1 MDIEAAIGILDEI
14 MKDLD
19 MPRYEC
25 ISNFEEL
32 INIVLDV
39 SCWLRE
45 SQERRAEESLL
56 KAALILAAIEKETDK
71 EKEKRKTGHSIHF
84 PCPGSLG
91 SQFLWRRDRVP
102 VSPPAY

>member
-1 MDIEAAIGILDEI
+1 MDIEGAIGILDEI

-39 SCWLRE
+39 SCRLRE
-45 SQERRAEESLL
+45 LQERRAEESLL
-56 KAALILAAIEKETDK
+56 KATLILAAIEKETDK
-71 EKEKRKTGHSIHF
+71 EKEREKRGTPSIF
-84 PCPGSLG
+84 PVPGSVS
-91 SQFLWRRDRVP
+91 SQFLWRRDRAP
-102 VSPPAY
+102 ISPPSY